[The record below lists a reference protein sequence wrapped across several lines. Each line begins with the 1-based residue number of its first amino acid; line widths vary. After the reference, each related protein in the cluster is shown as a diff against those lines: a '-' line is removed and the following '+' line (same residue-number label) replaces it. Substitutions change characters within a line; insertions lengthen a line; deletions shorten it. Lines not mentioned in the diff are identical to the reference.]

1 MLVEI
6 ITNTNVCNT
15 LNVESLALG
24 QFLVPVFRWTTW
36 SKTVVSLQAVQ
47 HSFNVKIRG
56 GCSDIASA
64 DFALNLLADN
74 VRILSIWPIMFLGNH
89 VT

>member
-1 MLVEI
+1 MYVEI
-6 ITNTNVCNT
+6 NTNTNVCNT

-24 QFLVPVFRWTTW
+24 QLLVPVFRWTTW
-36 SKTVVSLQAVQ
+36 SKTVVSLQELQ
-47 HSFNVKIRG
+47 HSFKVRICG

-64 DFALNLLADN
+64 DFALNLLGDN
-74 VRILSIWPIMFLGNH
+74 VRILSIWPIMFSGNH